1 MGSLANSS
9 SLQTTIQDEIW
20 LLPLSAFSQ
29 LSLLM
34 LKPSLRLRL
43 MPTMA
48 ITTAM
53 DWLTT
58 DTGTPTTATTA
69 TPMPTMATTTTR
81 GPLMLSQRLMLSMD
95 IMGTDW
101 PTTGTGMDWLTTATT
116 AMLTPMPT
124 GTTTAR
130 GLLMLSPRLMLS
142 MAITTVMLL
151 TVMPTVDTTAI
162 LMPTMA
168 TTATITESNL

>member
-1 MGSLANSS
+1 
-9 SLQTTIQDEIW
+9 
-20 LLPLSAFSQ
+20 
-29 LSLLM
+29 M

-43 MPTMA
+43 MPTMT

-58 DTGTPTTATTA
+58 DTGTPTMASTTA
-69 TPMPTMATTTTR
+69 R

-124 GTTTAR
+124 DTTTAR